1 MNRSF
6 TLLVAAF
13 TALIGLGQ
21 LLVFNLLSLDWN
33 WVYLILYVYFPAFS
47 LIMHAILTKKIDQR
61 PQAFVTAFM
70 GSMSAKL
77 FISLILLLVVLYTN
91 REIKIPFAILF
102 MIFYAVFT
110 ILSTSVLFKKLR
122 SKKE

>member
-1 MNRSF
+1 MSKSF
-6 TLLVAAF
+6 LLLVIVATAVIAAF
-13 TALIGLGQ
+13 QVLAFQ
-21 LLVFNLLSLDWN
+21 YVEYELSEI
-33 WVYLILYVYFPAFS
+33 YFILYIYFPVTTI
-47 LIMHAILTKKIDQR
+47 LIHFILNKKLDQR

-77 FISLILLLVVLYTN
+77 FISLILLLIVIYTN
-91 REIKIPFAILF
+91 REVRVPFAILF
-102 MIFYAVFT
+102 MAMYAVFT